1 MSENNKDTYLDLK
14 KYGVESVKPAKL
26 TPFQE
31 LFVTLTES
39 GGEISAEEIQNIKD
53 NLSNFKI
60 ENFTVSQEG
69 DGFVVKCKEDESLN
83 SFFRVYKTSDEA
95 NKAIKDACK
104 EMPKKAAL
112 LDTFSN
118 RPKKGESQISAG
130 QALEKTP
137 NYDASDE
144 KINSLKEPF
153 KTKLLQNV
161 YLDENIKYHPERNS
175 LVHIKIVV
183 ARGINIGDEDLI
195 NAALFHDIAK
205 FEGVETNKDGWPT
218 ATKHDIMGAQYAQ
231 EAGMNEVV
239 QYICANH
246 MKIKGWNG
254 DSEGGTLGD
263 DKKLE
268 MLFTEKADTKYKNPG
283 TTLIEKTKNFWKI
296 VTFSTMDNMNN
307 PFDPKKYNS
316 VWSEIEKELKATG
329 DSLDKF
335 KLIEIWNKYPTNAP
349 FPLPKEEKKVEPKVE
364 PKEGELDLK
373 FIKSILAPFNLGQYF
388 NTVLTHIQKL
398 NCKTKEEVEQ
408 EVNNWKSGK
417 SSTPPSTPPVSESRK
432 WIMTYE
438 SFRNSR

>member
-1 MSENNKDTYLDLK
+1 MSENKDNYLDLK
-14 KYGVESVKPAKL
+14 KYGVENVKPAKL

-39 GGEISAEEIQNIKD
+39 GGEISAEKIQNIKD

-60 ENFTVSQEG
+60 ENFTVSKEG
-69 DGFVVKCKEDESLN
+69 DGFVVKCNKDNESLN
-83 SFFRVYKTSDEA
+83 SFFRTYETEDKA

-118 RPKKGESQISAG
+118 RTKKGESQISAG
-130 QALEKTP
+130 EALESTP
-137 NYDASDE
+137 NYDASDA
-144 KINSLKEPF
+144 KIKSLTEPF
-153 KTKLLQNV
+153 KSKLLQNV

-195 NAALFHDIAK
+195 DAALFHDIAK

-218 ATKHDIMGAQYAQ
+218 APRHDIMGAKYAQ
-231 EAGMNEVV
+231 EAGKNAVV

-254 DSEGGTLGD
+254 ESEGGTLGD

-268 MLFTEKADTKYKNPG
+268 MLFTEKDDTIYKNPG
-283 TTLIEKTKNFWKI
+283 QNLIEKLKNFWKV

-307 PFDPKKYNS
+307 PFDQQRYETIWTK
-316 VWSEIEKELKATG
+316 IEAELKEAG
-329 DSLDKF
+329 NSLDKT
-335 KLIEIWNKYPTNAP
+335 KLIQIWNGYDTNAP

-364 PKEGELDLK
+364 PKEGELNLK
-373 FIKSILAPFNLGQYF
+373 SLKSILGSLNLGQDF
-388 NTVLTHIQKL
+388 NTVLTHIQQF
-398 NCKTKEEVEQ
+398 NFKTKEEVEN
-408 EVNNWKSGK
+408 EVKNWKEDK
-417 SSTPPSTPPVSESRK
+417 PSKVTESRK
-432 WIMTYE
+432 WVMTYE
-438 SFRNSR
+438 NFKNNQ